1 MHDEIPNKYTYF
13 YLVTTS
19 EKMFMRSLLAL
30 LAFVTGAVFLSCSS
44 DPSPTASGENHPPVI
59 DSIVVAGAA
68 IVGQPVTVTCYARD
82 PDGDELSYFW
92 RASDGDILGSGAQV
106 TFLPAP
112 CCSGLSATLEVAV
125 HDGRG
130 GQDRRLFTVFVL

>member
-1 MHDEIPNKYTYF
+1 MRE
-13 YLVTTS
+13 VS
-19 EKMFMRSLLAL
+19 MRSLIASVTAAVAAAL
-30 LAFVTGAVFLSCSS
+30 LSCSS
-44 DPSPTASGENHPPVI
+44 DSSPASSAENHPPVI
-59 DSIVVAGAA
+59 DSIVVGGAA

-92 RASDGDILGSGAQV
+92 RVSDGDIVGSGAQV

-125 HDGRG
+125 RDSRG
-130 GQDRRLFTVFVL
+130 GQTQRLITVFVL